1 MYGPCKPC
9 ARLRLS
15 YSCNFLL
22 YRISKTTS
30 FLFDICSYVQRR
42 NEKVILAAARSTA
55 IVSSLFPSNIRD
67 RLYKDQEEQQE
78 KQRHKAGNLKNF
90 LRDGGNN
97 MIDGIS
103 DTQFS
108 SKPLADL
115 FPETTVLVG
124 SKK

>member
-1 MYGPCKPC
+1 
-9 ARLRLS
+9 
-15 YSCNFLL
+15 
-22 YRISKTTS
+22 
-30 FLFDICSYVQRR
+30 
-42 NEKVILAAARSTA
+42 VILAAARSTA

-67 RLYKDQEEQQE
+67 RLFKDQEEQE

-115 FPETTVLVG
+115 FPETTVLVS
-124 SKK
+124 SKM

>member
-1 MYGPCKPC
+1 MQT
-9 ARLRLS
+9 
-15 YSCNFLL
+15 SCLAVTVFHFAAIF
-22 YRISKTTS
+22 YDISGTKTVTFS
-30 FLFDICSYVQRR
+30 FDICSYVQRR

-67 RLYKDQEEQQE
+67 RLYKDQEEQE
-78 KQRHKAGNLKNF
+78 KQRHQAGNLKNF
-90 LRDGGNN
+90 LRDGGSN

-115 FPETTVLVG
+115 FPETTVLVS